1 MSFNSKPLMKHFYSN
16 FRKRMSDFCAFH
28 RYNFTP
34 RVTHMTFD
42 AEEAEEKFAERAK
55 ILNHWAVKV
64 GKKLNPG
71 KEDDDDEDLDDDGKK
86 KKKGPKGKGDLK
98 VSGERIHLT
107 KVD

>member
-1 MSFNSKPLMKHFYSN
+1 M
-16 FRKRMSDFCAFH
+16 CAFH

-107 KVD
+107 KEGRLNVKFV